1 MISLILPSD
10 DRRSV
15 LRSFW
20 IVISLIL
27 GTGLWLAGRWFQAP
41 FPLAIGLIAAT
52 ACGLLVFMNQEF
64 VRRLYHAWN
73 RRIIRPFANV
83 ASRALMGICFFVI
96 FVATGR
102 TGSRFRLGGH
112 AVTTWERRSS
122 LPDEAYG
129 LPYVSGEG
137 LPSGTGWIRGYLL
150 WAIRSGNAWSI
161 TLLPFLWFLRLLSYE
176 EKKPFAA
183 NIYTLF

>member
-1 MISLILPSD
+1 MISLTLPSD

-27 GTGLWLAGRWFQAP
+27 GTGLWLAGRWLQMP
-41 FPLAIGLIAAT
+41 FPLAIGFMGAT
-52 ACGLLVFMNQEF
+52 ACGLLVFVNQEF

-73 RRIIRPFANV
+73 GRIIRPFASV
-83 ASRALMGICFFVI
+83 ASRAVMGICFFII

-102 TGSRFRLGGH
+102 TGSRCRLNGH
-112 AVTTWERRSS
+112 ASTTWEPRSS
-122 LPDEAYG
+122 LPDEAYA

-137 LPSGTGWIRGYLL
+137 LPRGTGWIRCYFL
-150 WAIRSGNAWSI
+150 WAIQSGNAWSI